1 MTTLI
6 AVSVSSVCHLKISK
20 KLKTLLLSLGVFY
33 FRQLQIPT
41 WVKV

>member
-6 AVSVSSVCHLKISK
+6 AVSVSSICHLKISK
-20 KLKTLLLSLGVFY
+20 KLKTLLLSFGVLY
-33 FRQLQIPT
+33 FWQLRKPT